1 VRVLELLRFVV
12 LGCTPLWGAIVG
24 WISEHMGPRYA
35 VAVGALAALGAGAWG
50 LVRARSCEPAAPLS
64 SDEAVTSVE
73 AAIAELDDDVTDAE
87 HVREPVAGAN
97 GQGTRTVLPT
107 S

>member
-1 VRVLELLRFVV
+1 
-12 LGCTPLWGAIVG
+12 
-24 WISEHMGPRYA
+24 
-35 VAVGALAALGAGAWG
+35 VGAVAALGAGAWG
-50 LVRARSCEPAAPLS
+50 LVRARRCEPAGPLS

-73 AAIAELDDDVTDAE
+73 AAIADLADDVTDAE
-87 HVREPVAGAN
+87 HVRESAAGTP

>member
-1 VRVLELLRFVV
+1 V
-12 LGCTPLWGAIVG
+12 
-24 WISEHMGPRYA
+24 GPRYG
-35 VAVGALAALGAGAWG
+35 VAVGAVAALGAGAGG
-50 LVRARSCEPAAPLS
+50 LLRARRGETATPLT

-73 AAIAELDDDVTDAE
+73 AAIAELDDDVADAE
-87 HVREPVAGAN
+87 HVREPAAGSP